1 MSSPF
6 SVNFDPIFDPI
17 SLKNSKFFLLSDGVF
32 GFYSKF
38 QKKKISQ
45 KRSLFGKSKIHIV
58 TSPRGSFA
66 ASFRVGGE
74 VKAIKE

>member
-6 SVNFDPIFDPI
+6 SVNFDPIFNPI
-17 SLKNSKFFLLSDGVF
+17 SLKNSKFFILSDGVF

-38 QKKKISQ
+38 LKKKYFQ
-45 KRSLFGKSKIHIV
+45 KRSLFDKSKIHIV
-58 TSPRGSFA
+58 TYTRSSLA